1 LSKMEC
7 FMTLMIARGMELV
20 VFMDTGRK
28 GIKFFGRIHQ
38 FCRSFVIDHR

>member
-1 LSKMEC
+1 
-7 FMTLMIARGMELV
+7 MIARGMELV